1 MEKYVP
7 EECSFCHRYQQKIS
21 REVSFYFPARFSI
34 SQAACQQL
42 HDLFSKL
49 SRLLTCQ
56 ALELLS
62 LLVHHLMGSQLF
74 LWLLVWITEWL
85 AAGSPK
91 LPSVLLTGFL
101 PFFYLAPQMPF
112 STDYLGPHV
121 PLVFEAWLLRVVYC
135 PSSWLPGG

>member
-1 MEKYVP
+1 MEKNVP
-7 EECSFCHRYQQKIS
+7 EECSFCLRYQQKTS
-21 REVSFYFPARFSI
+21 REVSFHFLARFST

-49 SRLLTCQ
+49 SRLLTWQ
-56 ALELLS
+56 VLELLS
-62 LLVHHLMGSQLF
+62 LPVHHLMGSQLF

-112 STDYLGPHV
+112 PQTTLG
-121 PLVFEAWLLRVVYC
+121 LVSLAFEVWLLGVVYC